1 MDHANKFHVLASQK
15 RMSIR
20 AFITVLLVVAVVAI
34 IVGGM
39 IAGKAAGD
47 MTQYLAPINSLA
59 SLALGYWFGA
69 EK

>member
-15 RMSIR
+15 RMSIL

-59 SLALGYWFGA
+59 SLALGYWFRA

>member
-1 MDHANKFHVLASQK
+1 MPTSSTFWRPKSG
-15 RMSIR
+15 MSIR

>member
-1 MDHANKFHVLASQK
+1 MNQWTQLTLT
-15 RMSIR
+15 RR
-20 AFITVLLVVAVVAI
+20 
-34 IVGGM
+34 
-39 IAGKAAGD
+39 GKAAGD